1 MYVFFSTAG
10 PGLHTILLQDHR
22 SIAPEQIRSLANA
35 TAVQAVKS
43 QKDEFRELGIM
54 ADWDG
59 MDSTYRTLGKC
70 SLGCTPVCSRRLT
83 YLDHDYE
90 MRQLRIFQK
99 MVERGKPS
107 PLLSSP
113 A

>member
-10 PGLHTILLQDHR
+10 PGLYTILLQDHR
-22 SIAPEQIRSLANA
+22 FITPEEIRSLASA

-70 SLGCTPVCSRRLT
+70 SPGYTPVC
-83 YLDHDYE
+83 
-90 MRQLRIFQK
+90 
-99 MVERGKPS
+99 
-107 PLLSSP
+107 
-113 A
+113 

>member
-10 PGLHTILLQDHR
+10 PGLYTILLQDHR
-22 SIAPEQIRSLANA
+22 SITPEEIRSLANA

-70 SLGCTPVCSRRLT
+70 SPGYTPV
-83 YLDHDYE
+83 D
-90 MRQLRIFQK
+90 
-99 MVERGKPS
+99 VV
-107 PLLSSP
+107 
-113 A
+113 